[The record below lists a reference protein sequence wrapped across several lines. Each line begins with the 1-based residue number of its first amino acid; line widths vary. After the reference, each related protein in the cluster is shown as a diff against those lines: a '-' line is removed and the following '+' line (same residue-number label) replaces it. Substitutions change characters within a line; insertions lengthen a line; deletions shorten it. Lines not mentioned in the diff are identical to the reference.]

1 MSEQPESNEAVDGQ
15 PEETAAERQSRLAAE
30 REHRLGKVDA
40 IRKAGGEP
48 YPYRFDR
55 TAHAA
60 GLREEY
66 GDLEPGTE
74 TEDEVA
80 VAGRLLLIRRQGKLI
95 FGTLRDGTGLIQLF
109 VSRADIGDDGFEA
122 FDDLDLGDWVGVRGT
137 VMTTRRGELSVKVR
151 SFELLSK
158 AVRPLPD
165 KWKGLTDTDTRYR
178 QRYVDLIV
186 NEEARRAFEI
196 RHATIASVRRTM
208 AERGFVEVEGPVLQL
223 DPGGAHARPF
233 VTHHN
238 ALDQDMYLRI
248 ALELHLKRLV
258 VGGLERV
265 FEIGRVFR
273 NEGISPRHNPEF
285 TMLEAYQALADYTD
299 MMELT
304 EAIVRSAAMDATGTT
319 VITIAGEEVDLA
331 DEWPRRPMCDLVE
344 EVTGVAVHPSMP
356 VEELRALAARHDV
369 AVESFWGPGKVI
381 AELYDE
387 LAEPTLLRP
396 TFVIDYPVE
405 VSPLAR
411 HHRHDPHLTER
422 FELVVGRRELANAFS
437 ELNDPIDQRERFEEE
452 QRQKELGD
460 LEAGVVDEDYLRAL
474 EYGLPPT
481 GGLGVGID
489 RLVMLLTG
497 QTSIKEVIL
506 FPTLRP
512 EVW

>member
-1 MSEQPESNEAVDGQ
+1 VLHVEA
-15 PEETAAERQSRLAAE
+15 
-30 REHRLGKVDA
+30 
-40 IRKAGGEP
+40 
-48 YPYRFDR
+48 
-55 TAHAA
+55 
-60 GLREEY
+60 
-66 GDLEPGTE
+66 
-74 TEDEVA
+74 
-80 VAGRLLLIRRQGKLI
+80 
-95 FGTLRDGTGLIQLF
+95 
-109 VSRADIGDDGFEA
+109 
-122 FDDLDLGDWVGVRGT
+122 
-137 VMTTRRGELSVKVR
+137 
-151 SFELLSK
+151 
-158 AVRPLPD
+158 
-165 KWKGLTDTDTRYR
+165 
-178 QRYVDLIV
+178 
-186 NEEARRAFEI
+186 
-196 RHATIASVRRTM
+196 
-208 AERGFVEVEGPVLQL
+208 
-223 DPGGAHARPF
+223 GGAHARPF
-233 VTHHN
+233 ITHHN
-238 ALDQDMYLRI
+238 TLDMQLYLRI

-258 VGGLERV
+258 VGGRERV

-304 EAIVRSAAMDATGTT
+304 EAIVRNAALDATGST
-319 VITIAGEEVDLA
+319 VVTIAGEEVDLA
-331 DEWPRRPMCDLVE
+331 DDWPREPMCALVE

-356 VEELRALAARHDV
+356 LEELRALAAKHDV
-369 AVESFWGPGKVI
+369 AVEPFWGPGKVI

-387 LAEPTLLRP
+387 LAEPTLVRP
-396 TFVIDYPVE
+396 TFVTDYPVE

-489 RLVMLLTG
+489 RLVMLLAG